1 MEQREWCKTGLHSIK
16 IHCLNERNTSV
27 YPLLVVCGHLCNHHH
42 SHQHCVVGQHPDPD
56 SCSFVL
62 GFSNVHIYDVEL
74 EIIPAPVNKEMM
86 HLPFVWQRVEAW
98 FAVIC
103 FLVLLVLFC
112 FLINLCLNKPTSLW
126 SPKLLKLAE
135 KSEITRLW
143 DTDIYKLCGIYASY
157 YLAVIDSFYK

>member
-1 MEQREWCKTGLHSIK
+1 MVCCH
-16 IHCLNERNTSV
+16 
-27 YPLLVVCGHLCNHHH
+27 LL
-42 SHQHCVVGQHPDPD
+42 
-56 SCSFVL
+56 SCS
-62 GFSNVHIYDVEL
+62 
-74 EIIPAPVNKEMM
+74 P
-86 HLPFVWQRVEAW
+86 
-98 FAVIC
+98 C
-103 FLVLLVLFC
+103 F

>member
-1 MEQREWCKTGLHSIK
+1 ME
-16 IHCLNERNTSV
+16 V
-27 YPLLVVCGHLCNHHH
+27 
-42 SHQHCVVGQHPDPD
+42 
-56 SCSFVL
+56 
-62 GFSNVHIYDVEL
+62 
-74 EIIPAPVNKEMM
+74 
-86 HLPFVWQRVEAW
+86 W